1 VASAGSAVAA
11 ELESWLSA
19 RGITASVEVLG
30 RATGGLSQE
39 TWFVET
45 AFEGRRVEGVLRLPT
60 PSSGGAA
67 IRQQRLAL
75 EAVGGRV
82 PAPGLLWH
90 DDSEENPFG
99 RPFIVMARVAGAI
112 PVGWH
117 ELAEP
122 ARTALAEDAI
132 DVLAELH
139 AIDPAPLEGG
149 AAGASEL
156 EFYADRLRRLDD
168 LPVVLDTGLRWLRQ
182 HKPPPSR
189 RRAIVHGDY
198 RMGNMVVAEGRI
210 AGVLDWE
217 MANVGDP
224 LADLAWCFIAVYEPA
239 RVDERALLERYAE
252 RRGEALDEDRWRWH
266 RVLGYVRLAYYA
278 LSGSRAFAA
287 GRSADLRLAAL
298 ALLLPVHLD
307 RMAATLAGESPQ

>member
-1 VASAGSAVAA
+1 LGAQGVSAG
-11 ELESWLSA
+11 
-19 RGITASVEVLG
+19 VEVVG

-45 AFEGRRVEGVLRLPT
+45 AFEGRRVDGVLRLPT
-60 PSSGGAA
+60 PSSGAAA

-75 EAVGGRV
+75 ETVAGRV
-82 PAPGLLWH
+82 PAPELLWH
-90 DDSEENPFG
+90 DDSEDNPFG
-99 RPFIVMARVAGAI
+99 RPFIVMARVAGQI

-132 DVLAELH
+132 DILAELH
-139 AIDPAPLEGG
+139 TIDPAPLESGS
-149 AAGASEL
+149 AGASEL

-182 HKPPPSR
+182 HKPPPAA

-198 RMGNMVVAEGRI
+198 RMGNMVVADGRI

-224 LADLAWCFIAVYEPA
+224 LADLAWCFIAVYEPSG
-239 RVDERALLERYAE
+239 VDEGSLIRRYAE
-252 RRGEALDEDRWRWH
+252 HRGEEVDEERLRWH